1 MHGAGYLKSV
11 RVEAFQQGDMDAIAE
26 AVDAVLPWLWR
37 LTGRGFLTQDDGV
50 PVWVQGIEDADEAV
64 DVIEHLVA
72 GCLGPEDRPRLDG
85 AGALQLA
92 VLRASRETLLRHAR
106 RAGTLVDV
114 QSDEA
119 RQAVPEGVEDLDAQ
133 ITSGQRPSDAA
144 VTASV
149 ERTQLAEALRI
160 IKDDYVGGLDER
172 SMQLVHERFV
182 LGRSREEIAKG
193 FDCGVAAVAERE
205 MRVRRKLG
213 HAIRRVHHHLDLGPA
228 SLDAVLSDRLVD
240 PSLHPVTQERLR
252 TQILRRIHIDVPR
265 SFGARAAWAAAVAAV
280 AFGLWLLMYLGVLPY
295 YDDDTYPVPGVT
307 AACASPCAAGSEVRF
322 EVTAPQDATEVAL
335 AFVGADGKTAPLL
348 VTPAGTSLRVPF
360 GSRVKSMPIAYA
372 AKAPG
377 GAGTVTAVFSTQRLN
392 EAQILGV
399 VNRTATIEGT
409 LTATTALPSTGSPG

>member
-1 MHGAGYLKSV
+1 M
-11 RVEAFQQGDMDAIAE
+11 RVEAFQRGDMDAIAE
-26 AVDAVLPWLWR
+26 AVDVVLPWLWR
-37 LTGRGFLTQDDGV
+37 LAGRGFLTQDDGV
-50 PVWVQGIEDADEAV
+50 PVWVQGIEDADEAA
-64 DVIEHLVA
+64 DVIEHVVA
-72 GCLGPEDRPRLDG
+72 GCLGPEDRPGLDG
-85 AGALQLA
+85 AAALQLA
-92 VLRASRETLLRHAR
+92 VLRASREALVSHAR

-114 QSDEA
+114 QSVEA
-119 RQAVPEGVEDLDAQ
+119 RHEVPEGVEDLDAE
-133 ITSGQRPSDAA
+133 IAGGQRPSDAA
-144 VTASV
+144 VTTSV
-149 ERTQLAEALRI
+149 ERTQLAEALRL

-172 SMQLVHERFV
+172 STQLVHERFV

-193 FDCGVAAVAERE
+193 FDCGVAAVTERE

-295 YDDDTYPVPGVT
+295 YGDDTYPVPAVT
-307 AACASPCAAGSEVRF
+307 AACASPCAAGSEVRIA
-322 EVTAPQDATEVAL
+322 VTAPQDATEVAL
-335 AFVGADGKTAPLL
+335 AFVDANGKAEPLL
-348 VTPAGTSLRVPF
+348 VTPAGTSLSVPF
-360 GSRVKSMPIAYA
+360 GSRVKSVPIPYA

-377 GAGTVTAVFSTQRLN
+377 GAGTVTAVFSARRLN

-409 LTATTALPSTGSPG
+409 FTATTALPPTGSPG